1 MPLIGFLIN
10 PIAGMGGRVGL
21 KGTDGV
27 ATEAARLGA
36 EPTAN
41 ARALEML
48 DAFKR
53 LLDGAPFPLA
63 IDWLTADGDMGSSAL
78 QTAGFAV
85 VKVVHKPSANPT
97 VIDTQTAVDKFLAA
111 SVDLVLFCGG
121 DGTARDICSVTDE
134 KTPVLGIPAGVKMYS
149 GVFGIT
155 PAHTAKLLLRYLTK
169 EIGLAR
175 RDRRS

>member
-1 MPLIGFLIN
+1 
-10 PIAGMGGRVGL
+10 
-21 KGTDGV
+21 
-27 ATEAARLGA
+27 
-36 EPTAN
+36 
-41 ARALEML
+41 ML

-63 IDWLTADGDMGSSAL
+63 IDWFTADGDMGSSAL

-111 SVDLVLFCGG
+111 GVDLVLFCGG

-175 RDRRS
+175 VEIVDLDEDKYLRRRPVGGAALHVSPNTLRACLCAGREGAHHRAG